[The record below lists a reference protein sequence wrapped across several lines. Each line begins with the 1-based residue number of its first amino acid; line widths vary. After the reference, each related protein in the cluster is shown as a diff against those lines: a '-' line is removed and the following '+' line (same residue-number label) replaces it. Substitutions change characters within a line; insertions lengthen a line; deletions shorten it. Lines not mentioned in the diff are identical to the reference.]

1 MSSSPTDEK
10 LVSKLL
16 LIGLAVVILA
26 ILVMQYNKQTKQQ
39 PTRQSYEQFAVAP
52 YASSNSS
59 NAIPSASNPRGPAYS
74 ASSSSNALPYSASN
88 NYSSS
93 SSSSGGGGVMPSDK
107 VNEVYKSVNYGP
119 AFSSSSSGS
128 NESCAPRDKLTA
140 SDLLPKDAAN
150 SKWAQVAPAGQGDVT
165 DQNFLTAGYLVGVN
179 TIGQSKKNGN
189 LQIRSDPPIEK
200 IPVGPWQMSTI
211 ESSTQNHRTFEI
223 GDC

>member
-59 NAIPSASNPRGPAYS
+59 NAISSASNPTGPS
-74 ASSSSNALPYSASN
+74 ASSSNALSYSASN
-88 NYSSS
+88 NYSSYS
-93 SSSSGGGGVMPSDK
+93 SSGGVMPSDK
-107 VNEVYKSVNYGP
+107 INEVYKSVNYGP
-119 AFSSSSSGS
+119 AFLSSSSGS

>member
-1 MSSSPTDEK
+1 MSPQPDEK

-26 ILVMQYNKQTKQQ
+26 ILVMQYNKYSQQ
-39 PTRQSYEQFAVAP
+39 VPQKQSYEKFSVAP
-52 YASSNSS
+52 PLFPVVSAPVTSEMPSSVV
-59 NAIPSASNPRGPAYS
+59 SAA
-74 ASSSSNALPYSASN
+74 SASN
-88 NYSSS
+88 N
-93 SSSSGGGGVMPSDK
+93 GVMPSDK
-107 VNEVYKSVNYGP
+107 MNETYKAVNYGP
-119 AFSSSSSGS
+119 VAAPSMGAAWS
-128 NESCAPRDKLTA
+128 NAGECAPRDTLTA

-189 LQIRSDPPIEK
+189 LQVRSDPPIEK
-200 IPVGPWQMSTI
+200 VPVGPWQMSTI
-211 ESSTQNHRTFEI
+211 ESSSQNHRTFEI

>member
-52 YASSNSS
+52 YASGSN
-59 NAIPSASNPRGPAYS
+59 IPSASNPRAPS
-74 ASSSSNALPYSASN
+74 SSSSSSNALPSSYSASN

-93 SSSSGGGGVMPSDK
+93 SSSTDGVMPSDK

-119 AFSSSSSGS
+119 AFASGS